1 MRQEIRFCTASDGVR
16 IAYASVGSGPPL
28 VKAANWLNHLE
39 FDWQSPIWRPA
50 FEELA
55 RDFRLIRYDER
66 GNGLSDWDAKELSL
80 EAFVSDLESVVDA
93 AGLERFPLLGISQGG
108 AVSVAYAVR
117 HPQRVSHLILYGAY
131 ARGWALREDDAMKLK
146 REAMITLIEQG
157 WGQDNPAF
165 RQMWSALYIPKG
177 NSEQMNWLS
186 ELQRISTSPA
196 NAARLV
202 NAVGS
207 LNVSDVLARVRV
219 PTLVLHVRDDA
230 AVPFSEG
237 RRLAAGIPGAR
248 FVELPGCNH
257 LPLQGEPAWDILIN
271 EVRRFLG
278 ATKAPRVAAS
288 DASTRA
294 AGKGVGERLAH
305 YRVIAALGAGG
316 MGVVYRARD
325 TKLEREVALKVLPDA
340 LMASSTA
347 RARLV
352 REAKTAS
359 ALNHPN
365 ICHIYEVGEAD
376 GHSYIAMEHVGG
388 RPLAQSIPAEGLPSE
403 TVLRYA
409 VQLSDALAHAH
420 ERNVLH
426 RDMKSAN
433 VMVTPEGHV
442 KVLDFGLAKRAVA
455 ESDEGAMTVDSV
467 TQAGAVAGTLHYL
480 APELL
485 RGQPADAR
493 SDIWALGVVLFEMAT
508 GKFPFSGKT
517 GFEISAAILR
527 ESPQQLPARVPA
539 GLRSIIG
546 RCLAKEPA
554 QRYQRASEL
563 RAAVEAIS
571 SDSAAVP
578 LAQASAPGTPAAASK
593 PSTAS
598 APTLTVEQPRTR
610 RWVAWGGA
618 FIALLLIGGIWYQQ
632 SFDGTSEPP
641 PPAPTASAPAYP
653 RVSSGGKASP
663 NPEANT
669 YVEKAL
675 HFLRGQLDL
684 LRARQMLE
692 EALKLDPKFAEARA
706 QYALTHIL
714 QIESGQSNDSIW
726 LYRAEQEIQQALRD
740 DPACVAAQGLLG
752 AVYTMQGKKELGGR
766 QLLRIFEGDAPEA
779 TVSRVWLVFYHR
791 FSGDYTQGMALARAN
806 LKMMPLFWINRL
818 TLGSM
823 LHEGG
828 DPAAAVREFTS
839 ILDQDPQNQFALRE
853 LARGHIETGDTKTAR
868 IFLDRMRAEDR
879 RNFRVRL
886 AWALLYARERKR
898 KEALREMDE
907 QLQRYVDLN
916 PRLTSE
922 AAEFYCLLGESARA
936 LDWLEKAVRNG
947 DERIEWFQ
955 RDPLLENIRADE
967 RFRSLLSSLAFR
979 RQQQRQ

>member
-1 MRQEIRFCTASDGVR
+1 MEQEIRFCTAPDGVR
-16 IAYASVGSGPPL
+16 IAYASAGSGPPL

-39 FDWQSPIWRPA
+39 FDWQSPIWRPT

-80 EAFVSDLESVVDA
+80 EAFVNDLESVVDA
-93 AGLERFPLLGISQGG
+93 AGLDRFPLLGISQGG
-108 AVSVAYAVR
+108 AVSTAYAVR
-117 HPQRVSHLILYGAY
+117 HPERVSHLILYGAY

-177 NSEQMNWLS
+177 NSEQMHWLS

-202 NAVGS
+202 NALSS
-207 LNVSDVLARVRV
+207 LDVDGLLARVRV

-278 ATKAPRVAAS
+278 AGKAPRMAAS
-288 DASTRA
+288 DASTRT

-340 LMASSTA
+340 LMSNSTA

-388 RPLAQSIPAEGLPSE
+388 RPLSQSIPAEGLPSE

-517 GFEISAAILR
+517 GFEASAAILR
-527 ESPQQLPARVPA
+527 ESPQQLPPQVPA

-571 SDSAAVP
+571 SDSAAAPVAAVP
-578 LAQASAPGTPAAASK
+578 ATGMPRK
-593 PSTAS
+593 ESTAS
-598 APTLTVEQPRTR
+598 APTLTFEQPR
-610 RWVAWGGA
+610 RWKWLGWTGAVLSLAVA
-618 FIALLLIGGIWYQQ
+618 IAWYQHFYGNGANSPQ
-632 SFDGTSEPP
+632 P
-641 PPAPTASAPAYP
+641 SAPAAAGSNSAP
-653 RVSSGGKASP
+653 SGPLLSTGGKPSA
-663 NPEANT
+663 NAEANS
-669 YVEKAL
+669 YFEKATL
-675 HFLRGQLDL
+675 FLRGQFDVPRARDL
-684 LRARQMLE
+684 LEKALE
-692 EALKLDPKFAEARA
+692 ADPKFAEARST
-706 QYALTHIL
+706 YALTLLL
-714 QIESGQSNDSIW
+714 QVEGGLSNETAW
-726 LYRAEQEIQQALRD
+726 LYRAEQQLQRALRD
-740 DPACVAAQGLLG
+740 DPDCASAQAILGGLYVG
-752 AVYTMQGKKELGGR
+752 QGKKELGGR
-766 QLLRIFEGDAPEA
+766 QLQEVFQRDPRQLPARIGLIHYY
-779 TVSRVWLVFYHR
+779 RI
-791 FSGDYTQGMALARAN
+791 SGDYPAGIALARET
-806 LKMMPLFWINRL
+806 LRL
-818 TLGSM
+818 VPVFFISQSLLGNM
-823 LHEGG
+823 LHESG
-828 DPAAAVREFTS
+828 DMPAAVREYGGV
-839 ILDQDPQNQFALRE
+839 LDQDAQNLFALRD
-853 LARGHIETGDTKTAR
+853 LARGHIETGDTRTAK
-868 IFLDRMRAEDR
+868 IFLEKIRESDR
-879 RNFRVRL
+879 RNYRVRL
-886 AWALLYARERKR
+886 VWALLYAREGKR
-898 KEALREMDE
+898 RDAVKEMDVE
-907 QLQRYVDLN
+907 VQKYAEVN
-916 PRLTSE
+916 PNVTLE
-922 AAEFYCLLGESARA
+922 AAEFYAILGDKAKA
-936 LDWLEKAVRNG
+936 LDWLERAVRNG
-947 DERIEWFQ
+947 DERTEWFQ
-955 RDPLLENIRADE
+955 RDPLLESIRGED
-967 RFRSLLSSLAFR
+967 RFKNLLSSIAYR
-979 RQQQRQ
+979 RQRQK